1 MSVFHLKYRPLTL
14 EDLDSAVVV
23 KSLTNLLSAK
33 EIPQALLFS
42 GPKGAGKTS
51 AARIV
56 ARALNC
62 EKVKGV
68 DPCGKCPSC
77 LEILSGNSLDVV
89 EIDAASN
96 RGIEEARSLKDR
108 AYLSPARLKRKVF
121 VVDEVHMMTRDAF
134 NALLKLLEEPPKQTV
149 FILCTTD
156 EEKIPETVLSRLV
169 KVRFEKGGDEEM
181 IKSLLRVVEG
191 EEIKVSKKS
200 LKKIVDNCDRSFRN
214 LHKLFNELFLETGI
228 EMTDEKVEKFLES
241 RLGEYSPE
249 LFETDLGAGKIGE
262 MMLKLEKMANLGVDF
277 KVFRERLLGYFQ
289 VRLVEQCS
297 GSQDGNVLSLAKLE
311 KLLQLLIGAGK
322 MEADSYISQLPLQL
336 VVAEFLEGRLSPE
349 SKKTEEVAESKKDQG
364 ANETKVV
371 LETRVKKE
379 EPLKT
384 EEVVQISRPKNLN
397 IDFDIEKVAE
407 DWGKVLMAVKPFNH
421 SVEAFLRAVRPT
433 KISGGAIVCEVFYPF
448 HKDKLEEAKNRQIVE
463 KGFRSVFGVD
473 LIFECVLAK
482 SKLEPI
488 VVKNDT
494 PEEVVAPPLTSPA
507 TGDEMYDVAKQ
518 IFG

>member
-14 EDLDSAVVV
+14 ADLDSAIVV
-23 KSLTNLLSAK
+23 KNLTNLLSAK

-62 EKVKGV
+62 EKTKGV

-108 AYLSPARLKRKVF
+108 AYLSPARLRKKVF
-121 VVDEVHMMTRDAF
+121 VIDEVHMMTRDAF

-156 EEKIPETVLSRLV
+156 EEKIPDTVLSRLI
-169 KVRFEKGGDEEM
+169 KVRFEKGGDDEM
-181 IKSLLRVVEG
+181 LKSLLRVVEG
-191 EEIKVSKKS
+191 EEIKVSKQS
-200 LKKIVDNCDRSFRN
+200 LEKMVSNCDRSFRN
-214 LHKLFNELFLETGI
+214 LHKLFNELFLETGV
-228 EMTDEKVEKFLES
+228 EMTDTKVDLFLET
-241 RLGEYSPE
+241 RLGEYTLE
-249 LFETDLGAGKIGE
+249 LFEDDLVKGE
-262 MMLKLEKMANLGVDF
+262 LSIVMTKLEKMAKAGVDF
-277 KVFRERLLGYFQ
+277 RVFRERLIGYFQ
-289 VRLVEQCS
+289 IKLLEACGAGDKLVS
-297 GSQDGNVLSLAKLE
+297 ALGLIKLE

-322 MEADSYISQLPLQL
+322 MEADSFIPQLPLQL
-336 VVAEFLEGRLSPE
+336 VVVEFLEGKQSGEPKKIPE
-349 SKKTEEVAESKKDQG
+349 
-364 ANETKVV
+364 
-371 LETRVKKE
+371 VKKE
-379 EPLKT
+379 KEIEK
-384 EEVVQISRPKNLN
+384 VVESKSTSESHAKANKKVVEKVEHSIVKKINV
-397 IDFDIEKVAE
+397 DFDINKVSE

-463 KGFRSVFGVD
+463 QGFKSVFGVE
-473 LIFECVLAK
+473 LTFECILAK

-494 PEEVVAPPLTSPA
+494 PEEVVTPPTPTA
-507 TGDEMYDVAKQ
+507 TGDEMYEVAKQ

>member
-14 EDLDSAVVV
+14 HDLDLTIVV
-23 KSLTNLLSAK
+23 KNLTNLLSAK

-62 EKVKGV
+62 EKTKGV

-77 LEILSGNSLDVV
+77 LEILTGNSLDVV

-108 AYLSPARLKRKVF
+108 AYLSPARLKKKVF
-121 VVDEVHMMTRDAF
+121 VIDEVHMMTRDAF

-156 EEKIPETVLSRLV
+156 EEKIPETVLSRLI
-169 KVRFEKGGDEEM
+169 KVRFEKGGDDEM
-181 IKSLLRVVEG
+181 LKALLRVVDGEG
-191 EEIKVSKKS
+191 IKVSKKS
-200 LKKIVDNCDRSFRN
+200 LKKIVDSCDRSFRN
-214 LHKLFNELFLETGI
+214 LHKLFNELFLEIGS
-228 EMTDEKVEKFLES
+228 EMTDNKVDLFLGT

-249 LFETDLGAGKIGE
+249 LFENDLASGQLKEI
-262 MMLKLEKMANLGVDF
+262 MTKLEIMAKSGVDF
-277 KVFRERLLGYFQ
+277 QAFRERLIGYFQ
-289 VRLVEQCS
+289 TKLLEACGVSDKGKV
-297 GSQDGNVLSLAKLE
+297 VLSLAKLE
-311 KLLQLLIGAGK
+311 KLLQLLISAGK
-322 MEADSYISQLPLQL
+322 METDSFIPQLPLQL
-336 VVAEFLEGRLSPE
+336 VIVEFLEGKQNGEPKKADVSKNDTETPKVKVLKITTQSANVEE
-349 SKKTEEVAESKKDQG
+349 STLIEEKIDQP
-364 ANETKVV
+364 A
-371 LETRVKKE
+371 
-379 EPLKT
+379 
-384 EEVVQISRPKNLN
+384 IKNVSVDFN
-397 IDFDIEKVAE
+397 IDRVSE
-407 DWGKVLMAVKPFNH
+407 DWGKVLIAVKPFNH
-421 SVEAFLRAVRPT
+421 SVEAFLRAVRPI
-433 KISGGAIVCEVFYPF
+433 KISGGAIICEVFYPF

-463 KGFRSVFGVD
+463 QGFKSVFGVE
-473 LIFECVLAK
+473 LTFECVLAK

-494 PEEVVAPPLTSPA
+494 PEEVVAPPPTQV

>member
-14 EDLDSAVVV
+14 QDLDSGIVV
-23 KSLTNLLSAK
+23 KNLTNLLSTK
-33 EIPQALLFS
+33 DIPQALLFS

-62 EKVKGV
+62 EKTKGV

-108 AYLSPARLKRKVF
+108 AYLSPARLKKKVF
-121 VVDEVHMMTRDAF
+121 VIDEVHMMTRDAF

-156 EEKIPETVLSRLV
+156 EEKIPETVLSRLI
-169 KVRFEKGGDEEM
+169 KVRFEKGGDDEM
-181 IKSLLRVVEG
+181 VKALLRVVEG
-191 EEIKVSKKS
+191 EGIKVSKKS

-214 LHKLFNELFLETGI
+214 LHKLFNELFLEIGS
-228 EMTDEKVEKFLES
+228 EMTDVKVDLFLET

-249 LFETDLGAGKIGE
+249 LFENDLASGQLKDV
-262 MMLKLEKMANLGVDF
+262 MTKLEGMAKSGIDF
-277 KVFRERLLGYFQ
+277 QIFRERLIGYFQ
-289 VRLVEQCS
+289 TKLLEACGVNNKSE
-297 GSQDGNVLSLAKLE
+297 GVLSLTKLE
-311 KLLQLLIGAGK
+311 KLLQLLISAGK
-322 MEADSYISQLPLQL
+322 MEADSFIPQLPLQL
-336 VVAEFLEGRLSPE
+336 VVVEFLEGKQTGE
-349 SKKTEEVAESKKDQG
+349 SKKADTNQKTEEIPAVSETKISETG
-364 ANETKVV
+364 AVKADALVTKVV
-371 LETRVKKE
+371 VEQESVKK
-379 EPLKT
+379 
-384 EEVVQISRPKNLN
+384 VNVDFG
-397 IDFDIEKVAE
+397 IDKVSE

-433 KISGGAIVCEVFYPF
+433 KISGGAIICEVFYPF

-463 KGFRSVFGVD
+463 EGFKSVFGVAMT
-473 LIFECVLAK
+473 FECVLAK
-482 SKLEPI
+482 SKTEPI

-494 PEEVVAPPLTSPA
+494 PEEVVAPTPSA